1 MVHRQRRAD
10 NKGTQGEYSMST
22 DRLHRIFIR
31 TGAQMAPYFTTPP
44 VVSSGGN
51 GSYAFEHRAV
61 DAGSLESHTF
71 DAHVLMLPIGQ
82 DPVRFWSRLNGHSV
96 SGLIEPGRFRFL
108 AHGDTLAT
116 SWNASLQGLFLT
128 LPQALFTQ
136 ALGEHVDRPIELV
149 SRLMPHE
156 DQLLAHL
163 LHAIKAYTLGKRLG
177 GQLFE
182 QSLLT
187 TVAAHVAMKYGTG
200 RRNLLCGPRLPR
212 WKHQRLQEFIREH
225 LHSDLNLNVLAGVMN
240 MSPYHL
246 GRVFRATTGKSL
258 WQYVL
263 ECRAKEAHRL
273 IAARPAQPLSSVADA
288 CGFESYSQ
296 FIAVFRKFYGQLPSE
311 FRRSVT

>member
-1 MVHRQRRAD
+1 
-10 NKGTQGEYSMST
+10 MST

-31 TGAQMAPYFTTPP
+31 TSAQVRIPYFAIPP
-44 VVSSGGN
+44 IESGGGN

-61 DAGSLESHTF
+61 GAGSLGSHTF
-71 DAHVLMLPIGQ
+71 DAHVLMLPVGRN
-82 DPVRFWSRLNGHSV
+82 PVRFWSRLNGRPI

-108 AHGDTLAT
+108 AYGDTLST

-128 LPQALFTQ
+128 LPQVLFAQ
-136 ALGEHVDRPIELV
+136 AFGESADRPIELV

-156 DQLLAHL
+156 DQLLVHL
-163 LHAIKAYTLGKRLG
+163 LHAIKAYTMGQRLAG
-177 GQLFE
+177 RLFE

-187 TVAAHVAMKYGTG
+187 TVTVHVSMSYGAG
-200 RRNLLCGPRLPR
+200 RRDLLRGPSLSR

-225 LHSDLNLNVLAGVMN
+225 LNSDINLHALASVMN
-240 MSPYHL
+240 MSAYHL
-246 GRVFRATTGKSL
+246 GRVFRATTGRTL

-273 IAARPAQPLSSVADA
+273 IAAHPAQPLSNIADA

-296 FIAVFRKFYGQLPSE
+296 FIAIFKKFYGQLPSE
-311 FRRSVT
+311 FRRSIT